1 MNDEFS
7 SREPQS
13 KKYEA
18 TTVTTEVV
26 LLKGI
31 FIVKKGQ
38 HDKELFEQLTIPQL
52 CRHCIPQLTQKKKKK
67 LHYKKLIYGK

>member
-1 MNDEFS
+1 MTS
-7 SREPQS
+7 SHHASLRA

-31 FIVKKGQ
+31 FIVEKGQ

-52 CRHCIPQLTQKKKKK
+52 CRHCIPQLTQKKK

>member
-1 MNDEFS
+1 MTS
-7 SREPQS
+7 SHHASLRA

-31 FIVKKGQ
+31 FIVEKGQ

>member
-1 MNDEFS
+1 MTS
-7 SREPQS
+7 SHHASLRA

-31 FIVKKGQ
+31 FIVEKGQ

-52 CRHCIPQLTQKKKKK
+52 CRHCIPQLTQKKKEK

>member
-1 MNDEFS
+1 MTS
-7 SREPQS
+7 SHHASLRA

-31 FIVKKGQ
+31 FIVEKGQ

-52 CRHCIPQLTQKKKKK
+52 CRHCIPQLTQKKKKQ

>member
-1 MNDEFS
+1 MTS
-7 SREPQS
+7 SHHASLRA
-13 KKYEA
+13 KKYET

-31 FIVKKGQ
+31 FIVEKGQ

>member
-1 MNDEFS
+1 MTS
-7 SREPQS
+7 SHHASLRA

-18 TTVTTEVV
+18 TTVTREVV

-31 FIVKKGQ
+31 FIVEKGQ

-52 CRHCIPQLTQKKKKK
+52 CRHCIPQLTQKKKK